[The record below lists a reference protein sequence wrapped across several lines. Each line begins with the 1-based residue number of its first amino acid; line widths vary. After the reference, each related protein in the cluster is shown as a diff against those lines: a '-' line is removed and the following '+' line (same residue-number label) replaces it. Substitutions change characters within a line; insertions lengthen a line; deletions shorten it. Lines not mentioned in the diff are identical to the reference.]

1 MYKTTPPHP
10 FRPPSPRRGFA
21 LIITI
26 ILMAFLVLL
35 MVSFSALTRV
45 EIQIA
50 ANYQQQDVARQNALT
65 ALNIALGQ
73 LQAAAGPDQRVTA
86 TADLAAADANG
97 ETFATTDTSLPTN
110 MASAS
115 PTATNG
121 LTTPKLGTRYW
132 TGVWGNSNSALNSY
146 TATPQPQLVNWLVSG
161 NEATS
166 VTTSTSGAS
175 FGSILAVGTTP
186 TFDPSTVTG
195 VDATTTATSTS
206 IKFTSPTGLTRDGIL
221 LLGPGTLGST
231 ASTRRKYDNTQTVA
245 LPAETG
251 YVAAPLI
258 DIKAPAGS
266 VPALGSTA
274 TPTIGR
280 YAYWVG
286 DEGVKAR
293 VNLSDDPADLATTS
307 YLNGYLADTT
317 STTGGAGRAR
327 FAAPARNAVEL
338 ITGLSTKATANA
350 DNSTLTKVL
359 QPAQLNFV
367 GTTTPA
373 ITAATK
379 ARYHD
384 LTTYSRGVLADTLR
398 GGLRQDLTY
407 VLANPLTGSF
417 SSNSLLD
424 ESGVPS
430 PAFGPTWKRVKSY
443 WDLVPD
449 VNAPTNALRTY
460 GAYSTRIGSKDSV
473 HLAPLIAKY
482 RFAVTAGIVNTATAA
497 APVYQLRAYSG
508 INCVIA
514 SPYINPLR
522 TPATYAI
529 QLKRAAT
536 STGTLDLKV
545 TINTTAGA
553 TVGTYTI
560 PVFNNING
568 ALDNYVCK
576 RTTSDDIGGLA
587 YTTGASTNDLG
598 HSNTFVSQVYST
610 SATNVFAGSG
620 GKIWPTDPYPP
631 LTPAGGIYY
640 QALSPYIPNPI
651 LTIPAPPTGTTYSIQ
666 MELVKTGNL
675 AIDCLLY
682 PTATPAQMTASNVLS
697 GLKNCTLTGD
707 FTAAGGI
714 PKTLNWP
721 KTGGFPALPL
731 TAVGVCDWKPSNATS
746 GVTPTGNAEVA
757 GSYQLVLNAPAN
769 DPFYNEG
776 AGVFYQLLAD
786 ANMMAGIYTDAGNN
800 GGTQPSAIFAYN
812 GDSSPET
819 TVQTTNLFQGKYALI
834 DSSSSG
840 WSLADWGR
848 RTQYYSRC
856 QSPTYTH
863 LPFTAPDITTGDYPF
878 YSLADLRNVNLSG
891 DDESWT
897 VGHQPTYIV
906 GNSYHNVFV
915 PRASVTNTM
924 SNRVSGGTRKYYDM
938 SYLLNTSLWD
948 RYFFSSLP
956 QSGASLT
963 PVNRRLTVLPG
974 TTPSSTELRSATTAA
989 NHLTIAGAFNINS
1002 TSPEAWRAVL
1012 GALNNVP
1019 HVGNTTDVN
1028 ATASVMDNTSVVTSG
1043 VSFPRY
1049 RGEPTQRDTTSNL
1062 GKLRGLLLSQAYN
1075 TSLAGYD
1082 FIKDGVGGVQYPW
1095 DLTRVSPWT
1104 THHRLTADELTQLS
1118 EDIAREVRKR
1128 GPFLSLA
1135 HFINR
1140 RLSADNLGRA
1150 GTLQAALDITR
1161 GTSASIN
1168 SFATTTQAQ
1177 TGIKTDQTIPFDGTG
1192 FYAEPLDTT
1201 DPTAAGTNHNAN
1213 RLKGLPGWV
1222 MQGDILGQLGSVMA
1236 ARSDTFVIRTYG
1248 DNKNPVTGAILGR
1261 AWCEA
1266 VVQRLPDYM
1275 KASLDSPETAPASL
1289 NDTTNKQFGRR
1300 FQVISFRWLGPNDI

>member
-1 MYKTTPPHP
+1 MVKPQNTP
-10 FRPPSPRRGFA
+10 RLTARSTRRGFA
-21 LIITI
+21 LLITI
-26 ILMAFLVLL
+26 VLMAFLVLI

-166 VTTSTSGAS
+166 VTTSSSGAS

-195 VDATTTATSTS
+195 VDASTTATSTT
-206 IKFTSPTGLTRDGIL
+206 IKFASQNGITQDGIL
-221 LLGPGTLGST
+221 LLGPGTLGNT

-251 YVAAPLI
+251 YVAAPLV

-266 VPALGSTA
+266 VAGLGATA

-293 VNLSDDPADLATTS
+293 VNLADDPADLATTS

-317 STTGGAGRAR
+317 SATGGAGRAR

-384 LTTYSRGVLADTLR
+384 LTTYSRGLLADTLR
-398 GGLRQDLTY
+398 GGLREDLTY
-407 VLANPLTGSF
+407 VLSQPNLPSPFLN
-417 SSNSLLD
+417 NSLLD
-424 ESGVPS
+424 EAGVPS

-443 WDLVPD
+443 WDLAP
-449 VNAPTNALRTY
+449 NATAQATAANLGGGQNPVKAL
-460 GAYSTRIGSKDSV
+460 GAYTARIGSQDSV
-473 HLAPLIAKY
+473 HLAPIITKL
-482 RFAVTAGIVNTATAA
+482 RFMVTPAIVNTGTAA
-497 APVYQLRAYSG
+497 APVYKLQAYGGYYFNLGNPYVNVLQMPANFYTRLRRSANSIGKLTLRVTLKDNATGSTIGTPYDIDIINGTSGVFDRWDFRRNTAVDLAYLGYNAATASSNDLARSEHYYSFGVGASASKQLTGGAG
-508 INCVIA
+508 GA
-514 SPYINPLR
+514 AYIN
-522 TPATYAI
+522 
-529 QLKRAAT
+529 
-536 STGTLDLKV
+536 
-545 TINTTAGA
+545 
-553 TVGTYTI
+553 
-560 PVFNNING
+560 
-568 ALDNYVCK
+568 
-576 RTTSDDIGGLA
+576 
-587 YTTGASTNDLG
+587 
-598 HSNTFVSQVYST
+598 
-610 SATNVFAGSG
+610 
-620 GKIWPTDPYPP
+620 DPYVTNSGNYLLNLFGPVATITPP
-631 LTPAGGIYY
+631 
-640 QALSPYIPNPI
+640 
-651 LTIPAPPTGTTYSIQ
+651 PPGTTYRVS
-666 MELVKTGNL
+666 MELIETGNL
-675 AIDCLLY
+675 AIDFLLY
-682 PTATPAQMTASNVLS
+682 PNATASATALTNTGILAGIKNCDLAGDPSNLVAADTTWTVPATPLASV
-697 GLKNCTLTGD
+697 G
-707 FTAAGGI
+707 AG
-714 PKTLNWP
+714 
-721 KTGGFPALPL
+721 
-731 TAVGVCDWKPSNATS
+731 DWKPS
-746 GVTPTGNAEVA
+746 A
-757 GSYQLVLNAPAN
+757 GGSTKPVPGGYNIVLNAPAN
-769 DPFYNEG
+769 DTFDSEPTG
-776 AGVFYQLLAD
+776 GVYYQTLAD
-786 ANMMAGIYTDAGNN
+786 ANMLAGVFTDAGNSA
-800 GGTQPSAIFAYN
+800 GTQPSAIFGYN
-812 GDSSPET
+812 GDYKLKGVSQPTLNNTYIDTSLSNSNW
-819 TVQTTNLFQGKYALI
+819 TVR
-834 DSSSSG
+834 
-840 WSLADWGR
+840 DWGR
-848 RTQYYSRC
+848 RSQYFSKYHYPIYS
-856 QSPTYTH
+856 H
-863 LPFTAPDITTGDYPF
+863 LPFTAPDLTNGDYPF
-878 YSLADLRNVNLSG
+878 YSLGDLRNVNLSG
-891 DDESWT
+891 DDEHWS
-897 VGHQPTYIV
+897 VGHQPTYIA

-915 PRASVTNTM
+915 SRTNVTNTM
-924 SNRVSGGTRKYYDM
+924 TNRVSGGTRNYYDM

-956 QSGASLT
+956 QSGNNLT

-974 TTPSSTELRSATTAA
+974 TTPSSTDLRNATTAA

-1002 TSPEAWRAVL
+1002 TSPEAWLAVL

-1019 HVGNTTDVN
+1019 HVGNTSNVAGSLSSADT
-1028 ATASVMDNTSVVTSG
+1028 TGMTSTG
-1043 VSFPRY
+1043 ASFPRY
-1049 RGEPTQRDTTSNL
+1049 RGEPTQRDASAGEMRGVSNL
-1062 GKLRGLLLSQAYN
+1062 DTKPVTTTTYA
-1075 TSLAGYD
+1075 AV
-1082 FIKDGVGGVQYPW
+1082 KDGVGSLQLPT

-1104 THHRLTADELTQLS
+1104 THHRLTASELVQLS
-1118 EDIAREVRKR
+1118 EDIVREVRKR

-1135 HFINR
+1135 QFVNR
-1140 RLSADNLGRA
+1140 NLSSDYLGRA
-1150 GTLQAALDITR
+1150 GALQAALDTTR
-1161 GTSASIN
+1161 GDSSSIN
-1168 SFATTTQAQ
+1168 SFATNQPATGNATQQ
-1177 TGIKTDQTIPFDGTG
+1177 IIPFDGSG

-1201 DPTAAGTNHNAN
+1201 EPTAAGTNHKAN

-1222 MQGDILGQLGSVMA
+1222 MQGDLLAQLGSVIS

-1248 DNKNPVTGAILGR
+1248 ENKNPITGAILGR

-1275 KASLDSPETAPASL
+1275 NATKDYPETPPAL
-1289 NDTTNKQFGRR
+1289 LTDTTNKKFGRR
-1300 FQVISFRWLGPNDI
+1300 FQVISFRWLSPSDI